1 MTKTNSLPRELF
13 IRAPTMDDLE
23 AATELFA
30 ACDVAE
36 WGEAEYTLEDLRA
49 DWRSPEITLETDA
62 WVVLAPGGHLV
73 GYAAV
78 FNRENVRFYADVYVH
93 PEHCG
98 RGIGTHLARLS
109 EARARQLEPEA
120 PPETRVNLLN
130 TISSVNEPGR
140 RLLED
145 EGYALTRHFWRMR
158 IDLDEMPPPPEWH
171 NGVAIR
177 TFVPERDD
185 YATFEAMEESFKD
198 HWGYLPWRFD
208 SFKQGLIE
216 REDFDPN
223 LWFLAMDGDK
233 IAGGALC
240 HSYPDEGWV
249 NILGVRRPWR
259 RQGLGLGLLLH
270 SFREF
275 YQRGQRKVSLGVDSQ
290 SQTGATRLYRRAGM
304 QVVRQFDTYEK
315 ELRPGKDPSTQ

>member
-1 MTKTNSLPRELF
+1 MTKINALPREF
-13 IRAPTMDDLE
+13 FVRAPTMYDLE
-23 AATELFA
+23 AVTDLIA

-36 WGEAEYTLEDLRA
+36 WGEPEFTLEDMRA
-49 DWRSPEITLETDA
+49 DWRSPEIDLETDA
-62 WVVLAPGGHLV
+62 WVVLAPEGRPV

-78 FNRENVRFYADVYVH
+78 FNRENVRFYADVFVH

-98 RGIGTHLARLS
+98 RGIGTHLAQLS

-120 PPETRVNLLN
+120 SPETRVNLLN
-130 TISSVNEPGR
+130 TISSVNEAGR

-145 EGYALTRHFWRMR
+145 EGYTLARHFWRMR
-158 IDLDEMPPPPEWH
+158 IEMDEMPPPAEWH
-171 NGVAIR
+171 NGVRIR
-177 TFVPERDD
+177 TFVPDQDD

-223 LWFLAMDGDK
+223 MWFLAMDGDK

-240 HSYPDEGWV
+240 HSYPNEGWI
-249 NILGVRRPWR
+249 NILGVRHPWR

-275 YQRGQRKVSLGVDSQ
+275 YRHGQRKVSLGVDSQ
-290 SQTGATRLYRRAGM
+290 NETGATRLYRRAGM

-315 ELRPGKDPSTQ
+315 ELRPGKDPSKQ